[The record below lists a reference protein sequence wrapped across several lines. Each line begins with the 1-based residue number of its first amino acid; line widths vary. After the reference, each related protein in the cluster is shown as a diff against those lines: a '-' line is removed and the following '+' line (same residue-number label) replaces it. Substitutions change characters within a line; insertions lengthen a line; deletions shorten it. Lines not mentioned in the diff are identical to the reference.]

1 MSRAVPV
8 AETIVALRDFV
19 RARRARGERIGLVP
33 TMGAL
38 HDGHLSLIE
47 AARRRADRV
56 IATIFVNPSQ
66 FGANED
72 FSRYPR
78 TFEADRARL
87 AEVAADLVFAPSVA
101 EMYPP
106 GFVATVS
113 LAGPATAGLED
124 RFRPTHFAGVA
135 TVVAKLL
142 NQAQA
147 DVAVFG
153 EKDYQ
158 QLLVIRQMAR
168 DLDIPTEIL
177 GAPTLREADG
187 LARSSRNV
195 YLTPQERARAPA
207 LHRALAAA
215 ARAIASGAAIDE
227 TLAAARREAAAA
239 GFEIDYIEA
248 RDAHTLAPV
257 ADGAGA
263 TLRLLAA
270 ARLGATRLIDN
281 VAVTAA

>member
-1 MSRAVPV
+1 MSRPVPV
-8 AETIVALRDFV
+8 AATIAELRDFV
-19 RARRARGERIGLVP
+19 RAQHAAGARIGLVP

-47 AARRRADRV
+47 AARLRADRV
-56 IATIFVNPSQ
+56 IATIFVNPTQ
-66 FGANED
+66 FGVNED

-101 EMYPP
+101 DMYPE
-106 GFVATVS
+106 GFVTTVS
-113 LAGPATAGLED
+113 LAGPARAGLED
-124 RFRPTHFAGVA
+124 RFRPEHFAGVA

-147 DVAVFG
+147 DIAVFG

-168 DLDIPTEIL
+168 DLDIPTEIA
-177 GAPTLREADG
+177 GAPTLREPDG

-195 YLTPQERARAPA
+195 YLSPQERARAPA
-207 LHRALAAA
+207 LFRALDAA
-215 ARAIASGAAIDE
+215 ARAIAAGAGIDDS
-227 TLAAARREAAAA
+227 LAAARKSVAHA
-239 GFEIDYIEA
+239 GFDIDYIDA
-248 RDAHTLAPV
+248 RDALTLAPV
-257 ADGAGA
+257 ADNA
-263 TLRLLAA
+263 TEAIRILAA
-270 ARLGATRLIDN
+270 ARIGATRLIDN
-281 VAVTAA
+281 VAVPAA

>member
-47 AARRRADRV
+47 TARRRAKRV
-56 IATIFVNPSQ
+56 IATIFVNPTQ

-78 TFEADRARL
+78 TFDADCARL
-87 AEVAADLVFAPSVA
+87 ATVEADLVFAPSVT

-106 GFVATVS
+106 GFAATIS

-147 DVAVFG
+147 DIAVFG

-168 DLDIPTEIL
+168 DLDIPTEII

-195 YLTPQERARAPA
+195 YLSPDERVRAPA
-207 LHRALAAA
+207 LYRAL
-215 ARAIASGAAIDE
+215 D
-227 TLAAARREAAAA
+227 AAA
-239 GFEIDYIEA
+239 GAIAAGTKIEEALAPARRAVEKAGFDLDYIEA
-248 RDAHTLAPV
+248 RDAQTLAPV
-257 ADGAGA
+257 KESAPGA
-263 TLRLLAA
+263 LRILAA

-281 VAVTAA
+281 VDAQLA

>member
-1 MSRAVPV
+1 MSGAVPV
-8 AETIVALRDFV
+8 AASLADLRAFV
-19 RARRARGERIGLVP
+19 RARRAAGERIGLVP

-38 HDGHLSLIE
+38 HDGHLSLIA
-47 AARRRADRV
+47 AARQRAERV
-56 IATIFVNPSQ
+56 IATIFVNPTQ
-66 FGANED
+66 FGVNED

-78 TFEADRARL
+78 TFETDCARL
-87 AEVAADLVFAPSVA
+87 AEAATDLVFAPSVA
-101 EMYPP
+101 EMYPT
-106 GFVATVS
+106 GFVTSVS

-124 RFRPTHFAGVA
+124 RFRPTHFSGVA

-147 DVAVFG
+147 DIAVFG

-168 DLDIPTEIL
+168 DLDMPTEIF
-177 GAPTLREADG
+177 GAPTLREPDG

-195 YLTPQERARAPA
+195 YLSPQERARAPA
-207 LHRALAAA
+207 LYGALDAA
-215 ARAIASGAAIDE
+215 ARAIAAGA
-227 TLAAARREAAAA
+227 TLDAALARARAAVAHA

-248 RDAHTLAPV
+248 RDAQTLAPV
-257 ADGAGA
+257 TDASRGA
-263 TLRLLAA
+263 LRILAA

-281 VAVTAA
+281 VPAPTA

>member
-1 MSRAVPV
+1 MSRAVPLV
-8 AETIVALRDFV
+8 NTIAGLRAFV
-19 RARRARGERIGLVP
+19 RARRAAGERIGLAP

-47 AARRRADRV
+47 TARRRAERV
-56 IATIFVNPSQ
+56 IATIFVNPTQ
-66 FGANED
+66 FGPHED

-78 TFEADRARL
+78 SLDADLARL
-87 AEVAADLVFAPSVA
+87 AEVDTDLVFAPSA
-101 EMYPP
+101 EEMYPP

-124 RFRPTHFAGVA
+124 RFRPNHFAGVA

-147 DVAVFG
+147 DIAVFG

-168 DLDIPTEIL
+168 DLDIPTEIF
-177 GAPTLREADG
+177 GAPTLRDSDG

-195 YLTPQERARAPA
+195 YLSPQERARAPA
-207 LHRALAAA
+207 LHRALDAAA
-215 ARAIASGAAIDE
+215 GAIANGAAI
-227 TLAAARREAAAA
+227 EAALATARSAVANA

-248 RDAHTLAPV
+248 RDAQTLAPV
-257 ADGAGA
+257 ADGAAGGM
-263 TLRLLAA
+263 RILAA

-281 VAVTAA
+281 VAVAAT

>member
-1 MSRAVPV
+1 MSRAVPLV
-8 AETIVALRDFV
+8 NTIAGLRAFV
-19 RARRARGERIGLVP
+19 RARRAAGERIGLAP

-47 AARRRADRV
+47 AARQRAERV
-56 IATIFVNPSQ
+56 IATIFVNPAQ
-66 FGANED
+66 FGPHED

-78 TFEADRARL
+78 SLDADRARL
-87 AEVAADLVFAPSVA
+87 AEVDADLVFAPSVE

-124 RFRPTHFAGVA
+124 RFRPNHFAGVA

-147 DVAVFG
+147 DIAVFG

-168 DLDIPTEIL
+168 DLDIPTEIY
-177 GAPTLREADG
+177 GAPTSRESDG

-195 YLTPQERARAPA
+195 YLSPQERARAPA
-207 LHRALAAA
+207 LHRALETAAG
-215 ARAIASGAAIDE
+215 AIENGSAI
-227 TLAAARREAAAA
+227 EAALATARGAVANA

-248 RDAHTLAPV
+248 RDAQTLAPV
-257 ADGAGA
+257 ADGAAGGM
-263 TLRLLAA
+263 RVLAA

-281 VAVTAA
+281 VAVAAT

>member
-1 MSRAVPV
+1 MIPIVRTVADLRAL
-8 AETIVALRDFV
+8 ARAWRAKGETVGV
-19 RARRARGERIGLVP
+19 VP

-47 AARRRADRV
+47 AARQRAERV
-56 IATIFVNPSQ
+56 IATIFVNPTQ

-78 TFEADRARL
+78 SLDADRARL
-87 AEVAADLVFAPSVA
+87 AEVDADLVFAPSA
-101 EMYPP
+101 EEMYPP
-106 GFVATVS
+106 GFVVSVS
-113 LAGPATAGLED
+113 LGGPATAGLED

-147 DVAVFG
+147 DIAVFG

-168 DLDIPTEIL
+168 DLDIPTEIY
-177 GAPTLREADG
+177 GAPTSRESDG

-195 YLTPQERARAPA
+195 YLSPQERARAPA
-207 LHRALAAA
+207 LHRALETAAG
-215 ARAIASGAAIDE
+215 AIANGSAIE
-227 TLAAARREAAAA
+227 EALAAARGAVANA

-248 RDAHTLAPV
+248 RDAQSLAPV
-257 ADGAGA
+257 ANDAVGGI
-263 TLRLLAA
+263 RILAA
-270 ARLGATRLIDN
+270 ARIGATRLIDN
-281 VAVTAA
+281 VAVAAR